1 MKQAHQIKKRCFG
14 GQYKHA
20 QTKIQLPS
28 EPVFE
33 FGGIFLCDG
42 RI

>member
-20 QTKIQLPS
+20 QMKI
-28 EPVFE
+28 
-33 FGGIFLCDG
+33 
-42 RI
+42 